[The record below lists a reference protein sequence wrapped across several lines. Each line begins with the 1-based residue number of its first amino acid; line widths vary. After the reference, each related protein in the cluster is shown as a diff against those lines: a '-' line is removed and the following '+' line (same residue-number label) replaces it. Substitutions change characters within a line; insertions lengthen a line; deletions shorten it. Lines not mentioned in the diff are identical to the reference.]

1 MNILRYPEYLIFVGS
16 VSLIPIYSNVSP
28 CFFFPFPLVEI
39 QYWQNYWN
47 TLRFHKK
54 KEVRHWTVLKNI
66 PKITSGGW
74 SASGLATPT
83 CWCVNLYQQP
93 PKKRKE
99 PLFLSYVLYIY
110 IIFVYTYV
118 TYNIY
123 IYKHHDILEYIPIT
137 PIFPSIKNPPW
148 RPPQQATAV
157 QRFVHQFLRL
167 NISFSSAKFDD
178 LIGENG

>member
-1 MNILRYPEYLIFVGS
+1 MTIVWSFFSGINRIRLGS
-16 VSLIPIYSNVSP
+16 PSPARLLMEVKVSLCMFPNLGNWRDRPGNRSRSEDEHPEISWVSNIRRVGVFNSNIFQ
-28 CFFFPFPLVEI
+28 CFSMFFFPFPLVEI

-110 IIFVYTYV
+110 YICIYIC
-118 TYNIY
+118 NIY
-123 IYKHHDILEYIPIT
+123 IYINT
-137 PIFPSIKNPPW
+137 MIF
-148 RPPQQATAV
+148 
-157 QRFVHQFLRL
+157 
-167 NISFSSAKFDD
+167 
-178 LIGENG
+178 